1 MTSVRRWPW
10 PFLFLLAGAFLGNT
24 GLLRG
29 PRLSS
34 SLVLIVFLPALLFDA
49 GFSLELDA
57 VRREWHW
64 IALFGLAGSVLAAGI
79 AFLLLSAFGFDR
91 AGAFLLCAV
100 LAATDPVSVFA
111 ALRRVSAPPL
121 LALVLEG
128 ESLANDGVAIV
139 LTMMALEISSS
150 AGVHPPALIL
160 LFLRLTL
167 VGLAAGAPIGL
178 LGRAVLRRLGP
189 PADIL
194 LTIAL
199 AYAAYLLADR
209 LGGSGLIAVI
219 SLALV
224 LSASYSR
231 PADNHVHRFWRAGG
245 SVMAAAVFFFMGLQA
260 QAGAL
265 LDAAPRLLIL
275 VAVTFTARALMVLLV
290 TRLAPR
296 RWPWRWRAAL
306 TWAGLRGALSLALA
320 LSLPPTLPHRAELLV
335 LVLGFILVS
344 LALQGLTIKPV
355 FERLRVAMVPRLPG

>member
-10 PFLFLLAGAFLGNT
+10 PFLLLLVGAFAGNA
-24 GLLRG
+24 GLVRG

-34 SLVLIVFLPALLFDA
+34 SVVLVVFLPALLFDA
-49 GFSLELDA
+49 GFSLQLDA

-64 IALFGLAGSVLAAGI
+64 IALFGLAGAVLAAGI

-91 AGAFLLCAV
+91 TEAFLLCAV

-111 ALRRVSAPPL
+111 ALRRVATPPL
-121 LALVLEG
+121 LTLVLKG

-139 LTMMALEISSS
+139 LTMMALAISTS

-167 VGLAAGAPIGL
+167 VGLAVGAPIGL
-178 LGRAVLRRLGP
+178 LGRAVLRRLGR

-194 LTIAL
+194 LTIVL

-224 LSASYSR
+224 LSTAYS
-231 PADNHVHRFWRAGG
+231 PPTDNQVHRFWRAAG
-245 SVMAAAVFFFMGLQA
+245 SVMAAAVFFVMGLQA

-265 LDAAPRLLIL
+265 FTAAPRLLLL
-275 VAVTFTARALMVLLV
+275 VAVTFAARALMVLLV
-290 TRLAPR
+290 TRLAPW

-344 LALQGLTIKPV
+344 VALQGLTIKPV
-355 FERLRVAMVPRLPG
+355 FERLHLGLLSR